1 MPGPSE
7 MSDFCEAD
15 AQTRAYRWWVVA
27 MLWLVCFANYA
38 DRQAIFS
45 IFPPLQQEFSLSRV
59 QLGALGSAFMWVYAL
74 AGPCAGWLSDRL
86 SRRTILLAAL
96 LFWSLCTA
104 ATAIAHGYTALLICR
119 ALGGLGEA
127 FYFPAAISLIADY
140 HGRTTRS
147 RAMALHQSAVYAG
160 SIAGGAL
167 TAWLAARHGW
177 RQPFLLFGAF
187 GLLLA
192 AVLFL
197 GLREPARGAADRAKD
212 NPSALRTPGTL
223 ISLLRNQPA
232 WTLALVFIAANFVA
246 AIFLSWTPAFLY
258 EKFHMSLT
266 LAGFSGTAWLQLAS
280 IVGVLA
286 GGVLADRLVKRS
298 SGGRIY
304 AQAVGLALGVP
315 FLIATGQASTAIGV
329 TCALLGFG
337 LAKGIYDANIW
348 ASLYDLV
355 PLRDRGIAVGIM
367 NSLAWIG
374 GGVATIVVAATST
387 RFGFS
392 TCLSASSILYALPA
406 VALLLLG
413 RWLTGLGSIKNG
425 THADPSTR

>member
-1 MPGPSE
+1 ML
-7 MSDFCEAD
+7 
-15 AQTRAYRWWVVA
+15 AQEQTGSYRWWLVA

-45 IFPPLQQEFSLSRV
+45 IFPPLQQEFSLTRV
-59 QLGALGSAFMWVYAL
+59 QLGALGSAFMWIYAL
-74 AGPCAGWLSDRL
+74 SGPIAGWLSDRF

-140 HGRTTRS
+140 HGRATRS
-147 RAMALHQSAVYAG
+147 RAMAMHQSAVYVG

-167 TAWLAARHGW
+167 TAWLAASHGW

-187 GLLLA
+187 GLALA
-192 AVLFL
+192 TILSLA
-197 GLREPARGAADRAKD
+197 LREPARGAADRAKE

-223 ISLLRNQPA
+223 MSLMRNRPA

-246 AIFLSWTPAFLY
+246 AIFLSWTPAYLY

-266 LAGFSGTAWLQLAS
+266 LAGLSGTAWLQLAS

-286 GGVLADRLVKRS
+286 GGVLADRLAKRS
-298 SGGRIY
+298 GGGRIY
-304 AQAVGLALGVP
+304 AQAIGLMLGVP
-315 FLIATGQASTAIGV
+315 FLIATGQTSTAIGV
-329 TCALLGFG
+329 ACALLGFG

-348 ASLYDLV
+348 ASLYDVV
-355 PLRDRGIAVGIM
+355 PVRDRGIAVGIM
-367 NSLAWIG
+367 NSLAWVG
-374 GGVATIVVAATST
+374 GGVATIAVAAAST

-392 TCLSASSILYALPA
+392 ACLSASSILYALPA

-413 RWLTGLGSIKNG
+413 RWLTGRGFIKTG
-425 THADPSTR
+425 ASFGPSTR

>member
-1 MPGPSE
+1 MMPDLPQAHE
-7 MSDFCEAD
+7 
-15 AQTRAYRWWVVA
+15 QTGAYRWWIVA

-45 IFPPLQQEFSLSRV
+45 IFPPLQQEFSLSRL

-74 AGPCAGWLSDRL
+74 AGPLAGWLSDRL
-86 SRRTILLAAL
+86 SRRAILLAAL

-104 ATAIAHGYTALLICR
+104 ATAIAHDYTTLLICR

-140 HGRTTRS
+140 HGRATRS
-147 RAMALHQSAVYAG
+147 RAMAAHQSAVYAG
-160 SIAGGAL
+160 SIAGGSL
-167 TAWLAARHGW
+167 TAWLAVRHGW

-187 GLLLA
+187 GLVLA

-197 GLREPARGAADRAKD
+197 ALREPPRGAADRAKE
-212 NPSALRTPGTL
+212 NPSALRTPHTIMNL
-223 ISLLRNQPA
+223 MHNQPA

-246 AIFLSWTPAFLY
+246 AIFLSWTPAYLY
-258 EKFHMSLT
+258 DKFHMSLA
-266 LAGFSGTAWLQLAS
+266 LAGFRGTTWLQLAS
-280 IVGVLA
+280 ILGVIA
-286 GGVLADRLVKRS
+286 GGALADRLVKRS
-298 SGGRIY
+298 GGGRIY
-304 AQAVGLALGVP
+304 AQAAGLMLGAP
-315 FLIATGQASTAIGV
+315 FLIATGQASTAIAV

-348 ASLYDLV
+348 ASLYDVV
-355 PLRDRGIAVGIM
+355 PVRDRGVAVGVM

-374 GGVATIVVAATST
+374 GGVATLAVAAAST

-392 TCLSASSILYALPA
+392 ACLSASSILYALPA
-406 VALLLLG
+406 VALLVLG
-413 RWLTGLGSIKNG
+413 RWLTRTGAHVTPRSSA
-425 THADPSTR
+425 H